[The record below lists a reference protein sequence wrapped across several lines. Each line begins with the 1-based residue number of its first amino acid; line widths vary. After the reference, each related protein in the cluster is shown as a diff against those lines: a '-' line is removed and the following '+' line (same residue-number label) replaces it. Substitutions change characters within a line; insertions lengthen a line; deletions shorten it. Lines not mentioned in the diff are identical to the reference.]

1 MYDIQWICLK
11 DQREAK
17 RREAED
23 AETERRRAAEATS
36 SEQRERKAWQERLR
50 PLEQAKYKCD
60 SDIFELNRSIRK
72 LSADLNR
79 LRDQDDQDLR
89 KDTAKNSW
97 WTYLTAPVYGRANET
112 EEQVQQRRTEAVHRR
127 AVKSVKEHDLRQ
139 KEAKLRSL
147 ESELRDLDRGIAA
160 EREKFNDEQLKR
172 AAKRQEQLRKE
183 QEVRRRE
190 EEQRRRDEWAKWEAT
205 QATRR
210 REEAAARAAKEAREA
225 EEAAKAK
232 DRERAARAET
242 FMAEM
247 RARAARESLQA
258 REAMKAKERAQA
270 SREAEAA
277 RQKATSPKYSRPP
290 ASTSLNKDTCRHNAF
305 WPKLQGSHLCS
316 NCNVWQNRFALQCP
330 GCKLI
335 ACASCRKILKR

>member
-1 MYDIQWICLK
+1 MYDIQWKRIK
-11 DQREAK
+11 GQREAK

-97 WTYLTAPVYGRANET
+97 WTYLTAPVYEKANET

-127 AVKSVKEHDLRQ
+127 AVKSVKEHDLGQ

-147 ESELRDLDRGIAA
+147 ESELRDLDRRIAA

-190 EEQRRRDEWAKWEAT
+190 EEQRRRAEWAKWEVT

-210 REEAAARAAKEAREA
+210 RKEAAARAAKEAREA

-232 DRERAARAET
+232 ERE
-242 FMAEM
+242 
-247 RARAARESLQA
+247 RAARESLQA

-277 RQKATSPKYSRPP
+277 RKKATYWRANTSPKYSKPP

-305 WPKLQGSHLCS
+305 WPKLQGSHLRS
-316 NCNVWQNRFALQCP
+316 NCNAWQNRFALQCP
-330 GCKLI
+330 GCNLI
-335 ACASCRKILKR
+335 AYVDCRKILKR

>member
-1 MYDIQWICLK
+1 MYDIQWIRIK
-11 DQREAK
+11 GQREAK

-97 WTYLTAPVYGRANET
+97 WTYLTAPVYGKANET

-127 AVKSVKEHDLRQ
+127 AVKSVKEHDLGQ

-147 ESELRDLDRGIAA
+147 ESELRDLDRRIAA

-190 EEQRRRDEWAKWEAT
+190 EEQRRRAEWAKWEAT

-232 DRERAARAET
+232 ERE
-242 FMAEM
+242 
-247 RARAARESLQA
+247 RAARESLQA
-258 REAMKAKERAQA
+258 REAMKAQERAQA

-277 RQKATSPKYSRPP
+277 RQKATYWRANTSPKYSRPP

-305 WPKLQGSHLCS
+305 WPKLQGIHLCS

-335 ACASCRKILKR
+335 ACANCRKILKRY